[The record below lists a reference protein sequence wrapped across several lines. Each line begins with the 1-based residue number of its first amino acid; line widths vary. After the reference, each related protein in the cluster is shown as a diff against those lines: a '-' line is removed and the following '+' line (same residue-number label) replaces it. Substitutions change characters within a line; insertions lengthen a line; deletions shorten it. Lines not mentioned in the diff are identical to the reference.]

1 MCKVSKVRNHLIS
14 ILDNCSVFFSSF
26 MPMSYTV
33 VLKLVVK
40 NRHPVEKGSLQ
51 RYILCRKVFQ
61 VDRVVLLL
69 SHSPSKAA
77 QRVEQLFHIKCYI
90 LTAGFFFF

>member
-1 MCKVSKVRNHLIS
+1 
-14 ILDNCSVFFSSF
+14 
-26 MPMSYTV
+26 MSYTV

-40 NRHPVEKGSLQ
+40 NRHLVEKGSLQ
-51 RYILCRKVFQ
+51 RYIFCRKVFQ

-69 SHSPSKAA
+69 SHIRSKAA

-90 LTAGFFFF
+90 LTAVFFFLTVITWAGEEKLLEPKKALNAHKG

>member
-14 ILDNCSVFFSSF
+14 ILDNCSVFFFSSF

-33 VLKLVVK
+33 VMKLVVQ

-69 SHSPSKAA
+69 SHIRSKAA
-77 QRVEQLFHIKCYI
+77 KELNNCF
-90 LTAGFFFF
+90 T

>member
-1 MCKVSKVRNHLIS
+1 
-14 ILDNCSVFFSSF
+14 
-26 MPMSYTV
+26 MSYTV

-40 NRHPVEKGSLQ
+40 NRHLVEKGSLQ
-51 RYILCRKVFQ
+51 RYIFCRKVFQ

-69 SHSPSKAA
+69 SHIRSKAA

-90 LTAGFFFF
+90 LTAVFFFFNSHHMGWRGKVTRTKESIKRT